1 MAITPYIVRRLGAG
15 NNNPDIE
22 YFDVDASQTIT
33 TGNFVVVASGLAQNA
48 ASSTT
53 GEVVGLAN
61 ATLSN
66 GASATTTKDFPVV
79 LAKNSVIRMNFTD
92 AGTKKTFATAD
103 LYGALYG
110 LSDAVTLNPDDT
122 TGGFL
127 QVVGFDNT
135 KKTVDVV
142 VSAAA
147 QYLV

>member
-1 MAITPYIVRRLGAG
+1 MAITPYVVRRIGTG

-22 YFDVDASQTIT
+22 NFDVDASQTIKA
-33 TGNFVVVASGLAQNA
+33 GNFVVVASGLLQNA
-48 ASSTT
+48 AAATT
-53 GEVVGLAN
+53 GEIVGLAN
-61 ATLSN
+61 FALTN
-66 GASATTTKDFPVV
+66 GTSATTTKNYPVV
-79 LAKNSVIRMNFTD
+79 LAKNSVIRMNFTN

-103 LYGALYG
+103 LYGSSYG

-135 KKTVDVV
+135 KLTVDVV
-142 VSAAA
+142 VAAAA